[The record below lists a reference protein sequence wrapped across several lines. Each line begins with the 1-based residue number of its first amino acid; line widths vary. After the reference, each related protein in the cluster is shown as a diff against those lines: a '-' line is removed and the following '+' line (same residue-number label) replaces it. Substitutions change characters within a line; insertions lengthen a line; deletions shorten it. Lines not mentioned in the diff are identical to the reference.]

1 MSEQA
6 LDDLKRELREFA
18 RARDWEQFHSPK
30 NLSMALS
37 VEAGELVEQFQWM
50 TEEQSASLDT
60 EKHAAVASEMADIFI
75 FLLRLADRLE
85 VNLME
90 ATRHKIALNHER
102 YPKDKVK
109 GSSKKYNEYK

>member
-1 MSEQA
+1 MSEQP
-6 LDDLKRELREFA
+6 LDELKRELREFA

-37 VEAGELVEQFQWM
+37 VEAAELVEHFQWM
-50 TEEQSASLDT
+50 TEEQSARLDAD
-60 EKHAAVASEMADIFI
+60 KHAAVASEMADIFI

-85 VNLME
+85 VNLLQ
-90 ATRHKIALNHER
+90 ATRHKIALNQQR